1 MGTPRSCIVYFTI
14 CECVCVCE
22 GACVCVCVCVVSLGK
37 KHDGGRRRKESNSRV
52 GMAFVR
58 IPWAATQCLALRRR
72 HTATTHALMSCD
84 MHYATV
90 FRPVIRE
97 VPISFIV

>member
-1 MGTPRSCIVYFTI
+1 M
-14 CECVCVCE
+14 
-22 GACVCVCVCVVSLGK
+22 CVCVCVLCDWGRNMREG
-37 KHDGGRRRKESNSRV
+37 DGERKVRV
-52 GMAFVR
+52 GLGGLLSGWGNPVSH
-58 IPWAATQCLALRRR
+58 TNLALRRR

-90 FRPVIRE
+90 FWPVIRE

>member
-1 MGTPRSCIVYFTI
+1 MR
-14 CECVCVCE
+14 E
-22 GACVCVCVCVVSLGK
+22 GDGERKVRLG
-37 KHDGGRRRKESNSRV
+37 GLLSASPGRQPSVHTN
-52 GMAFVR
+52 
-58 IPWAATQCLALRRR
+58 LALRRR

-90 FRPVIRE
+90 FWPVIRE